1 MKQTTAAKLLAKFE
15 KLNKFFV
22 TGDGKPITPT
32 WLQNIME
39 FLQENYHKTA
49 DMHWLAKNWENDNRC
64 TNSLNVIMKLANDT
78 YKDLTI
84 SNKNK

>member
-1 MKQTTAAKLLAKFE
+1 MELTTAAKLLAKFD
-15 KLNKFFV
+15 KLNAFFV
-22 TGDGKPITPT
+22 TGDGKSITPN
-32 WLQNIME
+32 WLKDIMD

-49 DMHWLAKNWENDNRC
+49 DMHWLSKQWENDDRC
-64 TNSLNVIMKLANDT
+64 ENTLNQIMRLANDT